1 MRELSMIL
9 QSHGSTWITS
19 RFEKLLDIFPHNII
33 QGLNREIAFL
43 RAELEKAIQGQNQ
56 EKMRSSELDIKLR
69 SLEQELRNRIA
80 ILEAELVNER
90 GRSNIDVS
98 TVDTR
103 LKGEYE
109 ARLKAELKALRKM
122 YEDHM
127 RVSKEEFMY
136 THNQK
141 VWGVL
146 IKKKI
151 IWLATFP
158 NLQF

>member
-19 RFEKLLDIFPHNII
+19 RFEKLLDIFPHNTI